1 MEKAIHALEM
11 LAQAK
16 SDGHFTVMKF
26 TTDWAVCLGSIT
38 DYLSGTN
45 TPVNIHDCTSHN
57 MCHGK
62 TLEEAVCRLIRSL

>member
-11 LAQAK
+11 LAQEK
-16 SDGHFTVMKF
+16 SDGHFTIMKF

-38 DYLSGTN
+38 DETRDWDPYAAT
-45 TPVNIHDCTSHN
+45 TER
-57 MCHGK
+57 MYHGK